1 MSNDLAGVLFRHRE
15 RLKET
20 ANVLSRYG
28 FARLADHAAE
38 AGEPGIA
45 GRILTRVA
53 DPELASMSAG
63 QRLRGA
69 LSELGTTWIKLGQML
84 SLRPDLVGPD
94 VSAELAQLQADVPPD
109 PPGSAE
115 QTIKT
120 DLGRD
125 VSEAF
130 SSFEA
135 APMASASVAQAHRAA
150 LPDGTAVVVKV
161 IHSGARARVLDD
173 LELMRALAGYVE
185 SHDETLA
192 AYSPSVVVDEFDTMM
207 RAAVDLRQELANLQ
221 QFTANFADEPD
232 IVIPTPYADLCGPD
246 MLTMSLVTGKK
257 VTGRDSVTAT
267 GWDVDEL
274 VRRASNVYLEMV
286 FRDGIYHADP
296 HPGNFLLPDG
306 QHLAILDFGDV
317 GRLTGPRKAQLEAL
331 LLAVGSR
338 DVDELTDIV
347 IDLTHAP
354 ADLDVDKLNGQIGTW
369 LNRYLG
375 GNIADLDM
383 VGATN
388 AGMQIMHSNRLT
400 FPGDLALLLRVLVR
414 LQGLGG
420 ALGAKVSLT
429 ELLQPYLQKM
439 AAERLDPRTVG
450 RRAVRSLRSWQRILA
465 DAPRTIRPLLQQ
477 LKDGTVHVELEVHDA
492 DGVADRL
499 TDGLLG
505 SASLLASAQLLSR
518 GTGPRIGPVSAPG
531 AIALAVGVVT
541 WRRLVRGRAGYQS
554 PLSRVQQLIRPVHE

>member
-1 MSNDLAGVLFRHRE
+1 MSDDLAGVLFRHRE
-15 RLKET
+15 RLKEI

-38 AGEPGIA
+38 AGDPGIA
-45 GRILTRVA
+45 GRLLTRVA
-53 DPELASMSAG
+53 DPELASMSTG

-94 VSAELAQLQADVPPD
+94 VAAELTQLQADVPAD

-120 DLGRD
+120 DLGRE
-125 VSEAF
+125 VSDAF

-135 APMASASVAQAHRAA
+135 APMASASVAQAHRAT

-161 IHSGARARVLDD
+161 VHSGARARVLDD
-173 LELMRALAGYVE
+173 LELMRALAGYVQG
-185 SHDETLA
+185 HDETLA
-192 AYSPSVVVDEFDTMM
+192 AYSPGVVVDEFDTMM

-232 IVIPTPYADLCGPD
+232 IVIPTPYADLCGRD
-246 MLTMSLVTGKK
+246 MLTMSLVTGQKI
-257 VTGRDSVTAT
+257 TGRNSVTAT

-317 GRLTGPRKAQLEAL
+317 GRLTGARKAQLE
-331 LLAVGSR
+331 VGSQ

-354 ADLDVDKLNGQIGTW
+354 ADLDIDKLNGQIGTW

-375 GNIADLDM
+375 GSIADLDM

-388 AGMQIMHSNRLT
+388 AGMQIMHSNQLS
-400 FPGDLALLLRVLVR
+400 FPGDLALLFRVLVR

-420 ALGAKVSLT
+420 ALGAQVSLT

-439 AAERLDPRTVG
+439 AAERLDPRAVG
-450 RRAVRSLRSWQRILA
+450 RQAVRNLRRWQRLLA
-465 DAPRTIRPLLQQ
+465 DAPRTIRPLLQH
-477 LKDGTVHVELEVHDA
+477 LKEGNVHVELEIHDA

-531 AIALAVGVVT
+531 AIALAVGVLT
-541 WRRLVRGRAGYQS
+541 WRRLVRGRAAYQS
-554 PLSRVQQLIRPVHE
+554 PLSRVQELIRPVHE